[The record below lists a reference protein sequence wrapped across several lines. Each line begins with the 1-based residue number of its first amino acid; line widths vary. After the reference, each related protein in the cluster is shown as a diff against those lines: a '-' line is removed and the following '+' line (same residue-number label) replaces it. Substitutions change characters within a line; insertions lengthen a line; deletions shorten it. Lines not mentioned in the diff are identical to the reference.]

1 MEIGGHAIWVQILA
15 PSLSKYEPWAREP
28 CETLGS
34 CVHAQ

>member
-15 PSLSKYEPWAREP
+15 PSLSKYKPWAREP